1 MRSVLIVLT
10 LIVSLAVGGAAWSRP
25 DPGAQ
30 AVTAQDQ
37 RDLALTIYNGNLGL
51 VKDIREVRLGNGGG
65 QVQFMD
71 VAALIDPT
79 TVHLKSLT
87 DPKGL
92 KILEQNYEYDL
103 LSSQKLMV
111 KYVGRRV
118 RLYQGNGSY
127 LEATL

>member
-1 MRSVLIVLT
+1 MRSLLIFLT

-30 AVTAQDQ
+30 AAHPQDQ

-51 VKDIREVRLGNGGG
+51 VKDVREVRLGSGSR

-79 TVHLKSLT
+79 SVTLTSLT

-92 KILEQNYEYDL
+92 TIMEQNYAEDL
-103 LSSQKLMV
+103 L
-111 KYVGRRV
+111 
-118 RLYQGNGSY
+118 
-127 LEATL
+127 